1 MKARPTSRLARA
13 SVALFAAGRRAKRTN
28 GLVPVGTNGTPS
40 TPEEYVPPACI
51 SGLRLNAFLA
61 ADGRRIRIGM
71 QSEISAFPNRHRRA
85 SLNINGTNRRI
96 AEQFNEA
103 FNRGDLDAAAS
114 CFSEDCQNHGR
125 KVGRDGVRTVLGEI
139 KTNFP
144 DARLTTLNSVAEG
157 EWVVVRCTYSGTHRG
172 TSRFPVDGG
181 MLVGAQPTG
190 RSFEVQH
197 IHMYRVLD
205 GKIAEHFANR
215 DDIGMMR
222 QLGLLPPPPSLSG
235 Q

>member
-1 MKARPTSRLARA
+1 MPRK
-13 SVALFAAGRRAKRTN
+13 
-28 GLVPVGTNGTPS
+28 
-40 TPEEYVPPACI
+40 
-51 SGLRLNAFLA
+51 
-61 ADGRRIRIGM
+61 IG
-71 QSEISAFPNRHRRA
+71 SIPCCERRA
-85 SLNINGTNRRI
+85 SLNITETNRRI

-103 FNRGDLDAAAS
+103 FHRGDLDAAAS

-125 KVGRDGVRTVLGEI
+125 KVGRGGVRAVLGEI

-172 TSRFPVDGG
+172 TSSFPVDGG
-181 MLVGAQPTG
+181 MLVGVQPTG
-190 RSFEVQH
+190 RTFEVQH

-215 DDIGMMR
+215 DDVGMMR